1 MSKRLRKLFYITDK
15 KDIREEELENKSLED
30 LLTEKDSEHDF
41 ISINIPIIFSC
52 VWIMISA
59 MLSIKP
65 EIRIQYPKLRFRTF
79 IFIMFTF
86 IRILV
91 ILINI
96 VKEHNTIS
104 KNIKIYDKEI
114 FKRLEK
120 HEKKKIALLKE
131 IRDNTKYKNKK

>member
-15 KDIREEELENKSLED
+15 KDIKEEELENKSLED

-52 VWIMISA
+52 VWIIISA
-59 MLSIKP
+59 MLSIRP
-65 EIRIQYPKLRFRTF
+65 EIWIQHPKLWSWTFAFLMF
-79 IFIMFTF
+79 IFI
-86 IRILV
+86 RVLV

-104 KNIKIYDKEI
+104 KNIKIYNKEI

-120 HEKKKIALLKE
+120 HEKEKIALLEE
-131 IRDNTKYKNKK
+131 IRDNTKQRTK

>member
-1 MSKRLRKLFYITDK
+1 
-15 KDIREEELENKSLED
+15 
-30 LLTEKDSEHDF
+30 
-41 ISINIPIIFSC
+41 
-52 VWIMISA
+52 

-131 IRDNTKYKNKK
+131 IRDNTKYKTKK